1 LAIIFGFEK
10 FRLYLIG
17 SHVIVFADHAALK
30 HLIEKKGAKP
40 KLIRWIIL
48 LQEFDREIKKGFEDP
63 VADHLSRIVTS
74 DASESPICD
83 RLPNEQLFRAHME
96 QWFANIVNYL
106 VIGEMP
112 KSWINDDRARFLSIA
127 WFFMLDGPYLFKYYP
142 DQIIRRRVP
151 NDQIHSVLSFCHDQT
166 CGGHFCGGKIT
177 TKIAQSRFYWPT
189 LCRDALDY
197 CKRCLHCQ
205 Q

>member
-1 LAIIFGFEK
+1 MAIIFGFEK

-83 RLPNEQLFRAHME
+83 RFPDEQLFRAHVE
-96 QWFANIVNYL
+96 PWFTNIVNYL
-106 VIGEMP
+106 VRNEMP
-112 KSWINDDRARFLSIA
+112 KGWNKDDKACFLSMVE
-127 WFFMLDGPYLFKYYP
+127 FLYVG
-142 DQIIRRRVP
+142 
-151 NDQIHSVLSFCHDQT
+151 
-166 CGGHFCGGKIT
+166 
-177 TKIAQSRFYWPT
+177 
-189 LCRDALDY
+189 
-197 CKRCLHCQ
+197 
-205 Q
+205 